1 MTSIELE
8 QRENSCNSAPNLLP
22 SASKMHTVAAVLKW
36 IHWGISPKSKATIYE
51 LIRRFRLFLSWHNP
65 CAFYLRK
72 GQCFI
77 RRMLW
82 KAKQTL
88 TALLVA
94 GSIGVGANALFAQNF
109 PGPNVPKPGPDFE
122 PTLTNKFR
130 TTKSWFLKR
139 NHFQDNE
146 ELSPSAWRHHLMP
159 PVSRKW

>member
-1 MTSIELE
+1 MK
-8 QRENSCNSAPNLLP
+8 QR
-22 SASKMHTVAAVLKW
+22 
-36 IHWGISPKSKATIYE
+36 
-51 LIRRFRLFLSWHNP
+51 
-65 CAFYLRK
+65 
-72 GQCFI
+72 
-77 RRMLW
+77 
-82 KAKQTL
+82 KQTL

-109 PGPNVPKPGPDFE
+109 PGPNVPKRDRTCRGQQNRQ
-122 PTLTNKFR
+122 LR